1 MPAIDLSEY
10 KEYTSASFNS
20 AQHANK
26 LLLETNDP
34 QDSTI
39 DLDTA
44 IKRLGFDLKDISSKI
59 EEMMQT
65 NTSTFVKEFEKVEQ
79 LKVKTESVKPSINQ
93 LKLSFQRLNDEIVKP
108 YNQCTNLQ
116 MALKRIHQTNQLL
129 RSLTYATHLLA
140 KIEELDKSENALATK
155 PFKTL
160 NTLAS
165 LLREF
170 SNYIKKSNLGMI
182 RIIRDYSQFT
192 TILMKRCDTVIQYQT
207 KNLLKFPIQEYVNPA
222 HISTNNPEEK
232 SLFNIISASVSL
244 DIKKAT
250 AIIELFYTASSKH
263 SVNLILR
270 NLNNTKYLPPYIRS
284 LERPAKLVS
293 QLEKEL
299 KAIKMNDAST
309 SLWNFLLDDE
319 PFVLLTRDEMENISL
334 LDKFWRDVAL
344 GIDSGVKEI
353 VNKGGPIVNS
363 LKKIKPQ
370 LELEVTKLVT
380 SSYEEYGS
388 QKGKIETR
396 MMVNS
401 VTNFERR
408 K

>member
-1 MPAIDLSEY
+1 
-10 KEYTSASFNS
+10 
-20 AQHANK
+20 
-26 LLLETNDP
+26 
-34 QDSTI
+34 
-39 DLDTA
+39 
-44 IKRLGFDLKDISSKI
+44 
-59 EEMMQT
+59 MMQT

-170 SNYIKKSNLGMI
+170 SNYIRKSNLGMI

>member
-1 MPAIDLSEY
+1 
-10 KEYTSASFNS
+10 
-20 AQHANK
+20 
-26 LLLETNDP
+26 
-34 QDSTI
+34 
-39 DLDTA
+39 
-44 IKRLGFDLKDISSKI
+44 
-59 EEMMQT
+59 
-65 NTSTFVKEFEKVEQ
+65 
-79 LKVKTESVKPSINQ
+79 
-93 LKLSFQRLNDEIVKP
+93 
-108 YNQCTNLQ
+108 
-116 MALKRIHQTNQLL
+116 
-129 RSLTYATHLLA
+129 
-140 KIEELDKSENALATK
+140 
-155 PFKTL
+155 
-160 NTLAS
+160 
-165 LLREF
+165 
-170 SNYIKKSNLGMI
+170 
-182 RIIRDYSQFT
+182 
-192 TILMKRCDTVIQYQT
+192 MKRCDTVIQYQT

-232 SLFNIISASVSL
+232 SIFNIISASVSL

-380 SSYEEYGS
+380 SSYEECGS